1 MDRLKEKLEGK
12 KTYITAFLAAA
23 FAAAEVLG
31 CEIPGGVYVVLSALG
46 FTFLRAG
53 VTKSGRL

>member
-1 MDRLKEKLEGK
+1 MIEWLEGK
-12 KTYITAFLAAA
+12 KTYITALLAGL

-31 CEIPGGVYVVLSALG
+31 YTVPAGVYVVLSALG

-53 VTKSGRL
+53 VTKSGSL

>member
-1 MDRLKEKLEGK
+1 MRDWLEGK
-12 KTYITAFLAAA
+12 KTYITAVLAGL

-31 CEIPGGVYVVLSALG
+31 YTVPPVVYVILSALG

-53 VTKSGRL
+53 VTKG